1 MTAPQRPAHTP
12 EQDCPRP
19 PLIWDLPLRVF
30 HWSLA
35 IAVGV
40 CLYTGLDGGFYIM
53 DWHML
58 SGYVVLGLI
67 FFRLAWGIVGPR
79 HARFTSFLRGPRA
92 IWGWLR
98 GAARLQPPLIIGH
111 NPAAGW
117 FILLLLA
124 ALLLQA
130 VTGLFASDDIFTSG
144 PLRSLAPEAYQ
155 RLANRIHRQGEWV
168 IGSLVAIHIAA
179 ILLHR
184 FAFRERLIAPMI
196 TGRRKD
202 APASAGISSHRLL
215 TGLVLAAGA
224 TGLTWY
230 IVNL

>member
-1 MTAPQRPAHTP
+1 MTTSSQPAKQHSS
-12 EQDCPRP
+12 RP

-35 IAVGV
+35 IAVAI

-58 SGYVVLGLI
+58 SGYVVLGLLL
-67 FFRLAWGIVGPR
+67 FRLAWGIVGPR
-79 HARFTSFLRGPRA
+79 HARFSSFLRGPRA
-92 IWGWLR
+92 IWYWLR
-98 GAARLQPPLIIGH
+98 DAARLRPPPTIGH
-111 NPAAGW
+111 NPVAGW
-117 FILLLLA
+117 FIVLLLM

-144 PLRSLAPEAYQ
+144 PLRSLAPELYQ

-168 IGSLVAIHIAA
+168 IGALVAIHLAA
-179 ILLHR
+179 ILVHR
-184 FAFRERLIAPMI
+184 FVFRDHLLMPMI

-202 APASAGISSHRLL
+202 APATAGIGSHRLL